1 MGKTNMLVLPL
12 CSCVSWHEGCLI
24 NFTPQTFLKYEAQLA
39 NRPKSQASNL
49 DSISNRNNSYT
60 LFYLLNFSELMQ

>member
-12 CSCVSWHEGCLI
+12 CSYVSWHEGCLI

-39 NRPKSQASNL
+39 NRPKVKPPTWILSAIEIIL
-49 DSISNRNNSYT
+49 T
-60 LFYLLNFSELMQ
+60 LCFIY